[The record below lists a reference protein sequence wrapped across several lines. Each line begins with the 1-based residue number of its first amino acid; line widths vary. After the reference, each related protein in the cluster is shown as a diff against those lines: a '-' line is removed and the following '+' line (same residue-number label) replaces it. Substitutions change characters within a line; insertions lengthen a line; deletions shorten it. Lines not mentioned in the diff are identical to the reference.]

1 MNDRELCEMFGTTL
15 EEMEADAEKYEK
27 GDFSDMR
34 FGEAIDGRPQAK
46 MKTTSFKLFDFEL
59 AAIGKAAER
68 EHFALRIYPPR
79 MRQRADRD
87 VVRSSISGCARTRR
101 AHRNE

>member
-1 MNDRELCEMFGTTL
+1 MNDRALCEMFGTTL
-15 EEMEADAEKYEK
+15 EEVEVDVEKYEK

-59 AAIGKAAER
+59 AAIDKAAER
-68 EHFALRIYPPR
+68 EGIS
-79 MRQRADRD
+79 
-87 VVRSSISGCARTRR
+87 RSAFIRR
-101 AHRNE
+101 ACDNELIAMS

>member
-15 EEMEADAEKYEK
+15 EEMEADVEKYEK

-59 AAIGKAAER
+59 AAIDKAAER
-68 EHFALRIYPPR
+68 EGIS
-79 MRQRADRD
+79 
-87 VVRSSISGCARTRR
+87 RSAFIRR
-101 AHRNE
+101 ACDNELIAMS

>member
-15 EEMEADAEKYEK
+15 EEVEADVEKYEK

-59 AAIGKAAER
+59 AAIDKAAER
-68 EHFALRIYPPR
+68 EGIS
-79 MRQRADRD
+79 
-87 VVRSSISGCARTRR
+87 RSAFIRR
-101 AHRNE
+101 ACDNELIAMS